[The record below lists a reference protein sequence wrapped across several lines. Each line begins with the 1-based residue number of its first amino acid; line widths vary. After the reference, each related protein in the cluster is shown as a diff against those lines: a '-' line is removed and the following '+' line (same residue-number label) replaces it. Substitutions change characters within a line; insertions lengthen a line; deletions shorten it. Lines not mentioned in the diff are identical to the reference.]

1 MPRFE
6 LPSGAWVEY
15 RNELNGGDQFK
26 VQGSFEVRVVDGVQV
41 MPSNIQALMRRALLA
56 EVITAWGGTGLEGIP
71 VPSQN
76 IAGAAILD
84 RLSIKDTN
92 ALNEEIR
99 PLLEE
104 VSFAGPTKAVPAVT
118 TPSSSSSPSS

>member
-1 MPRFE
+1 MPKID
-6 LPSGAWVEY
+6 LPSGCWVEY
-15 RNELNGGDQFK
+15 RTELNGGDQFK

-41 MPSNIQALMRRALLA
+41 MPSNVQGHMRRALLA
-56 EVITAWGGTGLEGIP
+56 EIITGWGGPGLEGIP

-76 IAGAAILD
+76 MAGAAILD

-92 ALNEEIR
+92 VLNEAVR

-104 VSFAGPTKAVPAVT
+104 VSFTGPTKAQVAT
-118 TPSSSSSPSS
+118 TPSSNSSPSS